1 MKERLD
7 VLLVNGGFAP
17 SREKA
22 KVIIMSGKVFVNGK
36 LITSNGYQIK
46 EDDIVSVRGLGR
58 FQFKE
63 LLSQTKKGRFYVR
76 IHLYI

>member
-22 KVIIMSGKVFVNGK
+22 KVIIMSGKVFVNGLLDRILQQMVK
-36 LITSNGYQIK
+36 DGK
-46 EDDIVSVRGLGR
+46 IVKSGRGLV
-58 FQFKE
+58 E
-63 LLSQTKKGRFYVR
+63 
-76 IHLYI
+76 